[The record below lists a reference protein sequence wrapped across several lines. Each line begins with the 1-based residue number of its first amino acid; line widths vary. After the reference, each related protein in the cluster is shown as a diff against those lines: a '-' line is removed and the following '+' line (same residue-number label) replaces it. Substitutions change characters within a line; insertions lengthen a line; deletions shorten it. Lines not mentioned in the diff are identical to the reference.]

1 MAYSNAGY
9 ATILH
14 NLTQLL
20 YNCQI
25 FASDQLKEEGNLF
38 SLFLV
43 AIFEQ
48 LS

>member
-9 ATILH
+9 AAKLH
-14 NLTQLL
+14 NLTQLPH
-20 YNCQI
+20 NCHI
-25 FASDQLKEEGNLF
+25 FAYDQLKEESNLF
-38 SLFLV
+38 FSV